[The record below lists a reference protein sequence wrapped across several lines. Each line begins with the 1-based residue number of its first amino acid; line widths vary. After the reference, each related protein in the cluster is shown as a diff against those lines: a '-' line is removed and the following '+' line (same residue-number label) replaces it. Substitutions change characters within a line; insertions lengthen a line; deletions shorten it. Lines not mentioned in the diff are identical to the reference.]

1 LTLHHALLLTFL
13 GKVGCDKRQA
23 PKKDMLSLTTCL
35 FSIKHLVRELSNC
48 KIDFFYILLSC
59 SMLVYGN
66 TLQKYSSICTHSMS
80 MSISCKKPPL
90 PRRLFSQRCEYH
102 L

>member
-48 KIDFFYILLSC
+48 KIDFFYIL
-59 SMLVYGN
+59 
-66 TLQKYSSICTHSMS
+66 
-80 MSISCKKPPL
+80 
-90 PRRLFSQRCEYH
+90 
-102 L
+102 

>member
-1 LTLHHALLLTFL
+1 L

-35 FSIKHLVRELSNC
+35 FRIKH
-48 KIDFFYILLSC
+48 
-59 SMLVYGN
+59 
-66 TLQKYSSICTHSMS
+66 
-80 MSISCKKPPL
+80 
-90 PRRLFSQRCEYH
+90 FSKGIKQ